1 MINKKTGITFGVF
14 VTLLAV
20 AAGKLCVFS
29 AVNDVVFSICGWSK
43 WGPWDCCNCK
53 SQIAERYRGICCPDN
68 TTTDACLKYC
78 NVTADD
84 GKSSANCSDV
94 CTPNVCPSTFTT
106 TRLYSTST
114 PLRTS
119 LHTTTQTLPP
129 TTSSLSATST
139 TSTKSTTSLHTTT
152 QTLRPTTSSQSTTSK
167 TSTTPTSTV
176 IPAQRST
183 PNNMT
188 SFLQILGGSGTDL
201 THACTIYRMTIVSEP
216 ATSSTYL

>member
-1 MINKKTGITFGVF
+1 MINIKRGIQFGVF

-20 AAGKLCVFS
+20 VAGKVCLFS
-29 AVNDVVFSICGWSK
+29 AVNDVVFSLCGWSK
-43 WGPWDCCNCK
+43 WAPWDCSTCNCT

-68 TTTDACLKYC
+68 TTTNECLKYC

-106 TRLYSTST
+106 TQLYSTST
-114 PLRTS
+114 PSTTS

-129 TTSSLSATST
+129 TTSSL
-139 TSTKSTTSLHTTT
+139 
-152 QTLRPTTSSQSTTSK
+152 STTSK

-201 THACTIYRMTIVSEP
+201 THACTIYRMTIVSKP